1 VTTTA
6 LPAARFVAT
15 HSLLTLDA
23 RHPFTAKS
31 LADAQDMHRTVM
43 SGFAGWVDD
52 GSKDARSQMNVLST
66 WSLNLKEARLHL
78 VVQSGVPADWDRIP
92 RAALAERPEVRTVD
106 AHYRAGDEL
115 AFRTVVNAVRSRKSP
130 TDAPEAR
137 GKRLSHTTPDH
148 ARNWFARRLQAA
160 GEPAVA
166 PDGVVRIGADADPQR
181 LTVRLLPKAA
191 SHNSA
196 HRGLKLGRTEVKG
209 RLTVT
214 DPAAFVAALTRGIGH
229 GRAYS
234 CGLLLVR

>member
-1 VTTTA
+1 MTTTSA
-6 LPAARFVAT
+6 PAARFVAT

-43 SGFAGWVDD
+43 SGFPGWVDD
-52 GSKDARSQMNVLST
+52 GSADARAQMNVLST
-66 WSLNLKEARLHL
+66 WSLNLKDARLHL

-106 AHYRAGDEL
+106 ARYRAGDEL
-115 AFRTVVNAVRSRKSP
+115 VFRTVVNAVRSRKTP
-130 TDAPEAR
+130 TDAPDAR
-137 GKRLSHTTPDH
+137 GKRVSHTTPEH
-148 ARNWFARRLQAA
+148 ARNWFARRLQPT
-160 GEPAVA
+160 GEPPVA
-166 PDGVVRIGADADPQR
+166 PDGVVRIGADADPGR
-181 LTVRLLPKAA
+181 LTVRLLPKAT
-191 SHNSA
+191 SNSV